1 MCKNHVN
8 AVILVALLSTA
19 APITRAA
26 DGPPPPNASEH
37 SAGRGDQN
45 ALPEVI
51 VTAQKVAE
59 NIQDVPAAVSV
70 LSSAE
75 LMRLQAAQLSDYA
88 AYVPGL
94 QVDSGGTPGQTQ
106 ITLRGIAAAGGGS
119 TVGTYIDDS
128 ALGSSTLFAQGS
140 SYQLDLNPYDI
151 ERVEV
156 LKGPQGTLYGASTMG
171 GLVKYVLQPPDPKK
185 ETEAHV
191 GVDLFDIDSSG
202 TFGRAVRA
210 SVNVPIVKDKLAIWA
225 SFFDRLTPGYIDN
238 AATGAKN
245 QNTDREQGG
254 RLSALWQIA
263 SDLSLELTAMAQTVN
278 ADSPAIESVS
288 MIPRGYVAGQ
298 PVGYFRP
305 GPPIYGD
312 LTDSEIP
319 TLRFRQRLE
328 FFSATL
334 KWNLGWADL
343 TSATA
348 YSNTLNDINFDLTPE
363 FGFAI
368 PLVTGGAVPAGV
380 TPFYTKIQLYKATQE
395 LRLASPSGEGNISW
409 LFGLFYTNEDAPQ
422 IQTLHAT
429 DLHQVP
435 IASIPNDVLGQFD
448 EPSRYSE
455 MSAFGD
461 ITFKLPWKFDF
472 TAGLRFAHDHQ
483 DSSSLD
489 SGLILPNSY
498 YLVSASE
505 NVHTYNF
512 SLQHHFT
519 SDTMAYARVAS
530 GFRPGGP
537 NTTFPGVPPKVDPDT
552 LVNYEL
558 GLKSTLADQRVQL
571 DVAAFAIRWNK
582 IQVNTTTAG
591 GVGYETNAGSAKSDG
606 VELGGVFR
614 PLPQM
619 TLRAGGDYTMP
630 VLTSD
635 VPSLGFHAGDR
646 LALTPKW
653 SGSLRMDYLLPMP
666 AEWGPSLNLAYRY
679 VGARFSS
686 VSSDPNAILLP
697 AYGALDASIGV
708 GRVRWSARLY
718 LNNVT
723 DKRGYL
729 SERILTFPSTGA
741 ADLAILQPRTVGLS
755 FDVYL

>member
-1 MCKNHVN
+1 MCKSHVN
-8 AVILVALLSTA
+8 AVVLVALLSTA

-26 DGPPPPNASEH
+26 DGPPPPNTSER
-37 SAGRGDQN
+37 SAGRGDQYV
-45 ALPEVI
+45 LSEVI
-51 VTAQKVAE
+51 VTAEKVTE

-70 LSSAE
+70 VSNAE
-75 LMRLQAAQLSDYA
+75 LMRLQAVQLTDYA

-106 ITLRGIAAAGGGS
+106 ITLRGIAASGGGA

-128 ALGSSTLFAQGS
+128 ALGSSTLFAQGAN
-140 SYQLDLNPYDI
+140 YQLDLNPYDL

-171 GLVKYVLQPPDPKK
+171 GLIKYVLQPPDPTKLN
-185 ETEAHV
+185 ARA

-202 TFGRAVRA
+202 TLGRAVRA
-210 SVNVPIVKDKLAIWA
+210 SANVPIVSDKLAIWA

-263 SDLSLELTAMAQTVN
+263 SDLSLELTAMAQTVD
-278 ADSPAIESVS
+278 ADSPSIENVS
-288 MIPRGYVAGQ
+288 MIPLRYVAGQ
-298 PVGYFRP
+298 PVGFRP
-305 GPPIYGD
+305 GSPIDGD
-312 LTDSEIP
+312 LTDSHIP
-319 TLRFRQRLE
+319 TLQFRQRLR

-334 KWNLGWADL
+334 KWHLGWADL
-343 TSATA
+343 TSATG
-348 YSNTLNDINFDLTPE
+348 YSETLDDINIDLTPG

-368 PLVTGGAVPAGV
+368 PLVTGGAVPAGL
-380 TPFYTKIQLYKATQE
+380 TPFYTKLHLYKATQE
-395 LRLASPSGEGNISW
+395 LRLASPSGGEISW
-409 LFGLFYTNEDAPQ
+409 LFGLFYTKDDAPQ

-429 DLHQVP
+429 DLNLVP
-435 IASIPNDVLGQFD
+435 IPSIPNDVLGQFD

-461 ITFKLPWKFDF
+461 ITFKLPWESDF
-472 TAGLRFAHDHQ
+472 TAGLRLAHDHQ

-489 SGLILPNSY
+489 SGVILPNTY
-498 YLVSASE
+498 YAVSSSE

-512 SLQHHFT
+512 SLRHHFT

-537 NTTFPGVPPKVDPDT
+537 NTTFPGIPPKVDPDT

-571 DVAAFAIRWNK
+571 DVAAFAIRWTK
-582 IQVNTTTAG
+582 IQINAVTSG
-591 GVGYETNAGSAKSDG
+591 GEDYEANGGSARSDG
-606 VELGGVFR
+606 VELGGAFK

-619 TLRAGGDYTMP
+619 TLRLGGDYTIP

-635 VPSLGFHAGDR
+635 IPSLGYHAGDR

-653 SGSLRMDYLLPMP
+653 SGSVMMDYLLPMP
-666 AEWGPSLNLAYRY
+666 ADWSPSLNLAYRY
-679 VGARFSS
+679 VGARYTL
-686 VSSDPNAILLP
+686 VNTDPNAILLP

-708 GRVRWSARLY
+708 ERGRWSARIY
-718 LNNVT
+718 VNNVT

-729 SERILTFPSTGA
+729 SERILNYPSTGA
-741 ADLAILQPRTVGLS
+741 TDLVILQPRTVGLS